1 MPGKLIVFEGT
12 DGSGKSTQF
21 DLLCRRL
28 LAEGRPFQHIVFP
41 QYDKPS
47 STLLRMY
54 LKGEFGNRPGDVN
67 AYAASTFY
75 AVDRFASFRQ
85 SWGDPWRE
93 GLLTLSDRYTT
104 SNAVHQAAKLPPE
117 QRGAYFD
124 WLDDFEYA
132 KLGLPRPD
140 LVLYLDMPVRRA
152 VENLRRRER
161 ETATQGDIHEVDEGY
176 LALCHE
182 TADQAADHYGWRRVV
197 CTDPVGAL
205 RPAEQLHEE
214 IWNIL
219 LEVL

>member
-21 DLLCRRL
+21 DRLCRRL
-28 LAEGRPFQHIVFP
+28 TSEQRPFQHIVFP

-54 LKGEFGNRPGDVN
+54 LQGDFGSRPGDVN

-75 AVDRFASFRQ
+75 AVDRYASFRQ
-85 SWGDPWRE
+85 SWGGPWGE

-104 SNAVHQAAKLPPE
+104 SNAVHQAAKVPPRE
-117 QRGAYFD
+117 REGYFD
-124 WLDDFEYA
+124 WLDDFEYT

-140 LVLYLDMPVRRA
+140 LVIYLDMPVARA

-161 ETATQGDIHEVDEGY
+161 ETATRGDIHEVDEGY

-182 TADQAADHYGWRRVV
+182 TAGQAANHYGWRRVA
-197 CTDPVGAL
+197 CTGPAGEL
-205 RPAEQLHEE
+205 RPVELLHEE